1 MSEEDMKAGF
11 IMGGA
16 AALAETLRND
26 HAWNGKAVLAAP
38 IAVLEAGAIVDTYWS
53 VLGELKNL
61 SFGANLL
68 WPKGS
73 KDVKVAVKL
82 KALSMF
88 DFKRGNISVWRD
100 REELDVVFS
109 TGEGDE
115 VSYGN
120 LVQKFGA
127 MEFSLRLLV
136 VPTSHQGASVW
147 VGASPYSKAEL
158 KTRLGGESGSRTAPH
173 ITLAIHEA
181 VPHGVK
187 TVARAVHAV
196 FSRQEQRG
204 DGFGFGVIPWLECS
218 ADGEEGAILPTSD
231 EFKEATLLFLRQ
243 SSAGAVATTPQ
254 SIEARMEALVAGK
267 AVAPKN
273 YAEVFPEFCESA
285 GAGENQSGWSYGN
298 CCWKYI

>member
-158 KTRLGGESGSRTAPH
+158 KTRLGG
-173 ITLAIHEA
+173 TLAL
-181 VPHGVK
+181 V
-187 TVARAVHAV
+187 R
-196 FSRQEQRG
+196 
-204 DGFGFGVIPWLECS
+204 L
-218 ADGEEGAILPTSD
+218 LTS
-231 EFKEATLLFLRQ
+231 LW
-243 SSAGAVATTPQ
+243 
-254 SIEARMEALVAGK
+254 
-267 AVAPKN
+267 
-273 YAEVFPEFCESA
+273 
-285 GAGENQSGWSYGN
+285 WSMRRCHMG
-298 CCWKYI
+298 